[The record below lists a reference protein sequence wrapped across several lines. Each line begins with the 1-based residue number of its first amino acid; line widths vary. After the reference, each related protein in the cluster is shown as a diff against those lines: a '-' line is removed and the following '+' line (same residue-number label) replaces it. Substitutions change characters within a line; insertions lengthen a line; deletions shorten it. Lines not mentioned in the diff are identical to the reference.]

1 MKFSNEQIELLR
13 KNVGERLSK
22 KRYLHTLGV
31 ENAACY
37 IASFFEDLDASEL
50 AVAALLHDITKEYSE
65 AEHKDVL
72 KSNREAGDEM
82 CGVSAALHSLT
93 APYVVESDFPEYAT
107 SNILSAVRNHT
118 LGCPEMSIFDEI
130 IFISDYVEDGRTYPA
145 CVDVREMLY
154 NDLKKAESQAECVI
168 ALHRA
173 VVRSL
178 EYTVSALR
186 ARGALLHETTE
197 DTLNWFVAKLN
208 YLR

>member
-1 MKFSNEQIELLR
+1 MKFSNEKIESLR
-13 KNVGERLSK
+13 KEVGEGLSK

-31 ENAACY
+31 EKAACY
-37 IASFFEDLDASEL
+37 IGSFFEDLDLSEL

-65 AEHKDVL
+65 AEHQNIL
-72 KSNREAGDEM
+72 KNNEAICDGV
-82 CGVSAALHSLT
+82 CGVTAALHSFT
-93 APYVVESDFPEYAT
+93 APYVVERDFSEYAT
-107 SNILSAVRNHT
+107 INVLSAVRNHT
-118 LGCPEMSIFDEI
+118 LGSPEMSIFDEI

-154 NDLKKAESQAECVI
+154 RDLNKAVSYEECII

-173 VVRSL
+173 VAKSL

-186 ARGALLHETTE
+186 ARGALLHEKTE
-197 DTLNWFVAKLN
+197 DTLNSFVTKLN